1 MQPQNIPQ
9 HLGIIIDGNRRWAVE
24 NGISKLEG
32 HRHGAENLKKL
43 LPAIIARGIPVVS
56 VYTFSTENWRRA
68 AEEVNTLMAL
78 IAEVFR
84 DYFEWFHEQGA
95 KVRISG
101 RVEDFPPEIQEI
113 FSRAIEGTEDNTK
126 IIVNFCLSYGG
137 REEILQ
143 AAKRLA
149 AATRGDVGVLE
160 NAEKAEFE
168 KHLYTAGLPDVDLV
182 IRTGGVRR
190 LSGFLP
196 WQSTYAELYFTE
208 TLWPDFDEKELDK
221 ALEYFAGVKRNFG
234 V

>member
-1 MQPQNIPQ
+1 MDLPRHI
-9 HLGIIIDGNRRWAVE
+9 GIIIDGNRRWAVK

-43 LPAIIARGIPVVS
+43 LPAIIARSIPVVS

-68 AEEVNTLMAL
+68 AEEVNTMMAL

-84 DYFEWFHEQGA
+84 DYFGWFREQGA

-101 RVEDFPPEIQEI
+101 RVGDFPPNIQEI
-113 FSRAIEGTEDNTK
+113 FGRAVKGTEDNTK
-126 IIVNFCLSYGG
+126 VIVNFCLSYGG

-160 NAEKAEFE
+160 NAGEAEFE

-182 IRTGGVRR
+182 IRTGGARR

-208 TLWPDFDEKELDK
+208 TLWPDFGEAELDK
-221 ALEYFAGVKRNFG
+221 ALEYFANVKRNFG
-234 V
+234 T